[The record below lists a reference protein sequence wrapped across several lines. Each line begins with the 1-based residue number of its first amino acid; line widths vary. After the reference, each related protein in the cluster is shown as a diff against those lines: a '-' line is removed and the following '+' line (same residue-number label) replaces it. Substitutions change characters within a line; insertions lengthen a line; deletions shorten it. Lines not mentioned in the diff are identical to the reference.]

1 MTGFTVPA
9 TSGTSKML
17 RVLIAEDNAADAELS
32 IHELEHAGYSVEADV
47 VISSAAFEE
56 AVLTRDYDVVLCDHN
71 LSGWTGRDALRR
83 LKASGRDIP
92 FILVTGTLED
102 ALAVECIQEGAA
114 DYVLKDGLPRL
125 PSAIQGALVRK
136 ALRED
141 HNRAV
146 EALRASEQRYRLLF
160 ERNLAGVYSIS
171 LEGTILELNEAGA
184 LMFGCASPQ
193 EAKEHP
199 LWEISSSPEELRDL
213 ISRVREFKCLTNIE
227 VKLRKRDGRPLWV
240 LFNAS
245 LIENNDGAP
254 PAIEGTLIDITD
266 RKDAE
271 EALRRSEKRFREL
284 IENSSD
290 AISLINPQ
298 GQVLFSSHSISP
310 ILGYDVKERL
320 GRDVFELMH
329 PDDMA
334 PTKAAFQ
341 KLLDEPDKIVTIQV
355 RYRHK
360 DGTWRWLEAL
370 GKNLLREPSVRA
382 LVVNYRDITE
392 RRRLQEQFYQSQ
404 KMEAVGRLAGGVAHD
419 FNNLLTAII
428 GYSDIVLE
436 KLPAQSDNGRAI
448 QEIKKAGER
457 AALLTKQLLA
467 FSRQQVLSPQLLD
480 LNQVVSEVGRL
491 LRRLIGD
498 DIDLVTIPAS
508 PLGRVKADPTQLEQ
522 VLMNLAVN
530 ARDAMPHGGR
540 LIIETSNTQV
550 ADNFA
555 IDPVKVTPGPYTLLT
570 VSDTGFGMDADTRAR
585 AFDPFFTT
593 KEKGKGTGLGLA
605 TVYGIVKQS
614 GGYIWVFSE
623 PGQGTTFKIYLPR
636 VDEIPEPAK
645 APEVQSTPRH
655 GTETVLLV
663 EDNPSVRQL
672 TSRLLRAKG
681 YVVLEAKSGKE
692 ALALAEKHPGTIG
705 LLLTDVVMPHL
716 SGQDLAKQMTGKHP
730 EIRVL
735 FMSGYAG
742 MSPGD
747 LTSLDPDAAFIQ
759 KPFDADQLSRRV
771 REVLDGVQPGADSV
785 LNPVNGPA

>member
-1 MTGFTVPA
+1 MSSSKTPA
-9 TSGTSKML
+9 GSGPEKLL
-17 RVLIAEDNAADAELS
+17 RVLIAEDNPADAELC
-32 IHELEHAGYSVEADV
+32 IRELEHAGYSVEADQV
-47 VISSAAFEE
+47 GSPAEFEE
-56 AVLTRDYDVVLCDHN
+56 AIRTRTFDVVLCDHN
-71 LSGWTGRDALRR
+71 LREGTGRDALTR
-83 LKASGRDIP
+83 LKASGLDIP

-102 ALAVECIQEGAA
+102 SSAVECIQDGAA
-114 DYVLKDGLPRL
+114 DYVLKGGLPRL
-125 PSAIQGALVRK
+125 PAAVHGALLQKV
-136 ALRED
+136 LRDD

-146 EALRASEQRYRLLF
+146 QALRASERRYRLLF
-160 ERNLAGVYSIS
+160 ERNLAGVYSIT
-171 LEGTILELNEAGA
+171 LDGRILDLNEAGA
-184 LMFGCASPQ
+184 LMFGYTSP
-193 EAKEHP
+193 EEVKKHP
-199 LWEISSSPEELRDL
+199 LWEISSAPEELRHL
-213 ISRVREFKCLTNIE
+213 ILRVREFKTLTNLE
-227 VKLRKRDGRPLWV
+227 VKLRKKDGRPLWA
-240 LFNAS
+240 LINAS
-245 LIENNDGAP
+245 LIENEDGSPHAV
-254 PAIEGTLIDITD
+254 EGTLIDITD

-290 AISLINPQ
+290 AISLIDPH
-298 GQVLFSSHSISP
+298 GRVLFSSHSISP

-320 GRDVFELMH
+320 GKDVFELMH

-341 KLLDEPDKIVTIQV
+341 RLLDEPDEIVTIQV

-392 RRRLQEQFYQSQ
+392 RKRLQEQFYQSQ

-436 KLPAQSDNGRAI
+436 KLPVESDNRRAI

-457 AALLTKQLLA
+457 AALLTRQLLA

-480 LNQVVSEVGRL
+480 LNQVVFEMGRL

-498 DIDLVTIPAS
+498 DIELVTIPAS

-540 LIIETSNTQV
+540 LIIETSNIQV
-550 ADNFA
+550 EDNFA

-570 VSDTGFGMDADTRAR
+570 VSDTGFGMDAATRAR

-614 GGYIWVFSE
+614 GGYIWVYSE

-636 VDEIPEPAK
+636 VDEIPEPARV
-645 APEVQSTPRH
+645 PEVQGTPRH

-716 SGQDLAKQMTGKHP
+716 SGQDLAKQMTGKHS

-742 MSPGD
+742 TSPGD
-747 LTSLDPDAAFIQ
+747 LISLDPDAAFIQ
-759 KPFDADQLSRRV
+759 KPFNADQLARRV

-785 LNPVNGPA
+785 LNTVNKPA